1 MHYIIEYHS
10 ETLQAEILALP
21 PDILADYLRLSDLLA
36 VHGPQMRL
44 PHSRAMGEG
53 LFELRP
59 RGREGV
65 GRVFYCFLSGRRVA
79 MLHTFI
85 KKSQETPLHELKIA
99 RQRMKEMKNAD
110 T

>member
-1 MHYIIEYHS
+1 
-10 ETLQAEILALP
+10 LQTDILALP

-65 GRVFYCFLSGRRVA
+65 GRVFYCFLSGRRVV